1 MGLSAA
7 HNQEAERE
15 AVRVDHVR
23 DLFQDMTLVVMFLAF
38 VQAVNDN

>member
-23 DLFQDMTLVVMFLAF
+23 DLFQDDIGRHVPGIRPGRR
-38 VQAVNDN
+38 